1 LVITTW
7 IINLCNKSNAEQK
20 MADDILKKISI
31 DDMENIA
38 LGGAFLGTG
47 GGGDP
52 YIGKLMAEEAIQK
65 NGPVSVLNV
74 DEIPDDGLV
83 VPVAMMGAPT
93 VMLEKLPQGEEAISA
108 LEALQSYLGK
118 KTDAVFCI
126 EAGGLNSTIPIAVAA
141 QAKLPI
147 IDGDGMGRAF
157 PELQM
162 VSMTMHNIKA
172 CPMVMAD
179 EKGNSL
185 VLNTVDNLSTEKFAR
200 VITVEMGGVGL
211 IALYPMT
218 GAEAKKSILRGSLS
232 LINNI
237 GKIIHSEQKENR
249 NPANFLRE
257 KLSGT
262 ILFEGRVMDVDRRTE
277 GGFAKG
283 SCKIIGLDKYSGQE
297 ISLEFQNEFL
307 LAKST
312 EGKPIAMT
320 PDLICLLDLE
330 TGQPITTEQIRYG
343 FRVLVFGLSCD
354 PQWRTKHGLELVG
367 PKYFGYDY
375 EYTPIE
381 NLN

>member
-1 LVITTW
+1 
-7 IINLCNKSNAEQK
+7 
-20 MADDILKKISI
+20 MADGILKKISI

-65 NGPVSVLNV
+65 NGPVPVLEV
-74 DEIPDDGLV
+74 DQISDDGLV

-93 VMLEKLPQGEEAISA
+93 VMLEKLPRGDEAISA

-118 KTDAVFCI
+118 KTEAVFCI

-141 QAKLPI
+141 QANLPI
-147 IDGDGMGRAF
+147 VDGDGMGRAF

-162 VSMTMHNIKA
+162 VSMTIHGIKA

-200 VITVEMGGVGL
+200 SITVEMGGVGL

-237 GKIIHSEQKENR
+237 GSIIHSEQKQNR
-249 NPANFLRE
+249 NPANFLQE
-257 KLSGT
+257 KLNGI

-277 GGFAKG
+277 GGFARG
-283 SCKIIGLDKYSGQE
+283 SCKIVGLEKYDGQE

-307 LAKST
+307 LAKSHKN
-312 EGKPIAMT
+312 KPIAMT

-343 FRVLVFGLSCD
+343 FRVLVFGLPCD
-354 PQWRTKHGLELVG
+354 PQWRTKNGLELVG
-367 PKYFGYDY
+367 PQYFGYDY
-375 EYTPIE
+375 DYTPIE
-381 NLN
+381 SLS

>member
-1 LVITTW
+1 MAHKPIKS
-7 IINLCNKSNAEQK
+7 INVS
-20 MADDILKKISI
+20 
-31 DDMENIA
+31 DMKNIA

-52 YIGKLMAEEAIQK
+52 YIGRLMAEQAIRE
-65 NGPVSVLNV
+65 NGPVPVLDV
-74 DEIPDDGLV
+74 EALDDDALV

-93 VMLEKLPQGEEAISA
+93 VMLEKLPRGTEASAA

-118 KTDAVFCI
+118 RATAVFCI

-141 QAKLPI
+141 SANLPI

-162 VSMTMHNIKA
+162 VSMTMHDITA

-200 VITVEMGGVGL
+200 VITVEMGGAGL

-218 GAEAKKSILRGSLS
+218 GAEAKRAVLRGSLS
-232 LINNI
+232 LINSI
-237 GKIIHSEQKENR
+237 GQIIHDEQAANR
-249 NPANFLRE
+249 NPADRLARDLNGVR
-257 KLSGT
+257 
-262 ILFEGRVMDVDRRTE
+262 LFEGRVLDVDRRTE
-277 GGFAKG
+277 GGFARG
-283 SCKIIGLDKYSGQE
+283 TCVIEGLGPDDGGR
-297 ISLEFQNEFL
+297 ITLDFQNEFL
-307 LAKST
+307 LAKTSDGT
-312 EGKPIAMT
+312 PKAIT

-343 FRVLVFGLSCD
+343 FRVIVFGLPCD
-354 PQWRTKHGLELVG
+354 AQWRSAAGIDLVG
-367 PKYFGYDY
+367 PKYFGYDLDY
-375 EYTPIE
+375 QPIE
-381 NLN
+381 TLNPQDQQGGNAI